1 MSILQMTQIY
11 IQILSIELQPRAQ
24 LYMRCLYT
32 GLPEKHK
39 TGKNTESVTKSFWI
53 DDIGM

>member
-1 MSILQMTQIY
+1 MTQIY